1 MVFNFYELINEKEMK
16 QTYTIVFLADLHT
29 LYDDRIYWKQAISL
43 VKNGYNVHYITIGDV
58 SGKGIT
64 KEGIHYLQLKR
75 KKYLP
80 TLLLN
85 YFLMQF

>member
-58 SGKGIT
+58 NGIIEKT
-64 KEGIHYLQLKR
+64 VATVPCGSLITVKNPI
-75 KKYLP
+75 
-80 TLLLN
+80 
-85 YFLMQF
+85 